1 LLLKT
6 LWIDGRRCCGAC
18 LYFWA
23 SNAWHDSGGGMY
35 SDFSV
40 VTGGS
45 AHEYGRMSLKDMVL
59 RFMKGMKSKFDDHSL
74 TVSRSFQ
81 VG

>member
-1 LLLKT
+1 
-6 LWIDGRRCCGAC
+6 
-18 LYFWA
+18 
-23 SNAWHDSGGGMY
+23 MY